1 MDSIK
6 ISSFIEK
13 FSGSNFPTW
22 QMKLRLL
29 LMREGIWNI
38 TNGKEPKPKSDDA
51 RISWWE
57 NQNDKAMAIIG
68 LALADN
74 LIHHVDFDRTANDVW
89 EKLENLFGNKIN
101 NSKVF
106 LKQKL
111 FKLKMKETETLNE
124 HLSNLGS
131 ILQQLSAIRAI
142 VEDDDQVA
150 VLLSSIEDISKYSEI
165 LAVLRV
171 SRNMSF
177 EDMVAHLIDED
188 RRLTE
193 KAESSFEPDKA
204 FFLKNKPKKKG
215 KPLKCNYCQKLGHT
229 EDRCFKKMAK
239 VQAKEHANLVAEQ
252 SEDED
257 DEATPSGPEEQA
269 CTVAVSGLSLHE
281 VIDEEWAF

>member
-1 MDSIK
+1 
-6 ISSFIEK
+6 
-13 FSGSNFPTW
+13 
-22 QMKLRLL
+22 
-29 LMREGIWNI
+29 MREGIWNI

>member
-22 QMKLRLL
+22 QTKLWLL
-29 LMREGIWNI
+29 LMREGIWNT

-106 LKQKL
+106 LKQRL
-111 FKLKMKETETLNE
+111 FKLKMKETEILNE
-124 HLSNLGS
+124 HLSNLRS
-131 ILQQLSAIRAI
+131 ILQQLSAIRA
-142 VEDDDQVA
+142 
-150 VLLSSIEDISKYSEI
+150 
-165 LAVLRV
+165 
-171 SRNMSF
+171 
-177 EDMVAHLIDED
+177 
-188 RRLTE
+188 
-193 KAESSFEPDKA
+193 
-204 FFLKNKPKKKG
+204 
-215 KPLKCNYCQKLGHT
+215 
-229 EDRCFKKMAK
+229 
-239 VQAKEHANLVAEQ
+239 
-252 SEDED
+252 
-257 DEATPSGPEEQA
+257 
-269 CTVAVSGLSLHE
+269 
-281 VIDEEWAF
+281 